1 MAIVKMKR
9 LRVAAMAQEREEL
22 LRALLRLGCVEISE
36 PDHLADGWP
45 DFLRR
50 SGSALA
56 ETKGEAADAASA
68 LDALRRFAQTKD
80 GLFIQRRP
88 VKESDFLSADAAR
101 RAKEACGRINGLTAK
116 LTTLDAE
123 RERLTA
129 QSAALAP
136 WKTLDFPLE
145 TRDTAHAVF
154 RLGVCPAGT
163 DVGALRAELSE
174 AAAAELYP
182 AGADKTQQYLLLVC
196 HRADETA
203 AMELLRR
210 AGFSVTSFPSLT
222 GTPAENLAALDG
234 SLAENAARREEVLKE
249 LASCGG
255 MRDELRLYADRLA
268 AEQAQET
275 GAQRLMTDGTV
286 VYFEGW
292 VPAGAEE
299 KLAALLSGRD
309 CAWETS
315 DPAEEEYAEVP
326 VQLKN
331 NWFTKPL
338 NMVTEMYSLPAYGSL
353 DPNPL
358 MAPFFIL
365 FYGVMMADMG
375 YGLLMMLASVIVL
388 KKYRPKGTME
398 HFFGLLGLC
407 GVSTFIMG
415 ALTGG
420 FFGDFLTQ
428 LMGILRPGSEFA
440 LPALFTPLNDTLM
453 ILIGSMC
460 LGFVQIITGM
470 AIDVVKKVRRG
481 QIADAVFDDV
491 TWWVIYLGVALAVLG
506 IGSPGGVPVVL
517 AVGAVMLCIGAGRNA
532 KGFGK
537 VTAVFGAVY
546 NGVTGIFGDVLSYSR
561 LMALMLAGSVIA
573 QVFNTLGA
581 IPGNAVVFILISAA
595 GNALNFA
602 LNLLGCYVHDLRLQC
617 LEYFNKFYEDGG
629 KPFRPL
635 AIHTKYVDIIND

>member
-1 MAIVKMKR
+1 MKR

-88 VKESDFLSADAAR
+88 VKESDFLSVDAAR

-163 DVGALRAELSE
+163 DVGALRTELSE

-234 SLAENAARREEVLKE
+234 SLAENAARREEVLNE
-249 LASCGG
+249 LTACGG

-268 AEQAQET
+268 AEQGGVREEAVGGEDHRRAAVLRRADALERRFVDQR
-275 GAQRLMTDGTV
+275 GAGFLIQR
-286 VYFEGW
+286 
-292 VPAGAEE
+292 
-299 KLAALLSGRD
+299 
-309 CAWETS
+309 
-315 DPAEEEYAEVP
+315 
-326 VQLKN
+326 
-331 NWFTKPL
+331 
-338 NMVTEMYSLPAYGSL
+338 
-353 DPNPL
+353 
-358 MAPFFIL
+358 
-365 FYGVMMADMG
+365 GVH
-375 YGLLMMLASVIVL
+375 V
-388 KKYRPKGTME
+388 
-398 HFFGLLGLC
+398 
-407 GVSTFIMG
+407 GVDH
-415 ALTGG
+415 A
-420 FFGDFLTQ
+420 
-428 LMGILRPGSEFA
+428 R
-440 LPALFTPLNDTLM
+440 
-453 ILIGSMC
+453 
-460 LGFVQIITGM
+460 
-470 AIDVVKKVRRG
+470 
-481 QIADAVFDDV
+481 ADAVDAHARRADLLGQRLGQADD
-491 TWWVIYLGVALAVLG
+491 GGFRGG
-506 IGSPGGVPVVL
+506 IGHL
-517 AVGAVMLCIGAGRNA
+517 ARCAHL
-532 KGFGK
+532 
-537 VTAVFGAVY
+537 
-546 NGVTGIFGDVLSYSR
+546 
-561 LMALMLAGSVIA
+561 
-573 QVFNTLGA
+573 
-581 IPGNAVVFILISAA
+581 PP
-595 GNALNFA
+595 
-602 LNLLGCYVHDLRLQC
+602 H
-617 LEYFNKFYEDGG
+617 
-629 KPFRPL
+629 
-635 AIHTKYVDIIND
+635 

>member
-9 LRVAAMAQEREEL
+9 LRVAAMAQEREDL

-116 LTTLDAE
+116 LTTIDAE

-163 DVGALRAELSE
+163 DVGALRTELSE

-255 MRDELRLYADRLA
+255 MRD
-268 AEQAQET
+268 
-275 GAQRLMTDGTV
+275 
-286 VYFEGW
+286 
-292 VPAGAEE
+292 
-299 KLAALLSGRD
+299 
-309 CAWETS
+309 
-315 DPAEEEYAEVP
+315 
-326 VQLKN
+326 
-331 NWFTKPL
+331 
-338 NMVTEMYSLPAYGSL
+338 
-353 DPNPL
+353 
-358 MAPFFIL
+358 
-365 FYGVMMADMG
+365 
-375 YGLLMMLASVIVL
+375 
-388 KKYRPKGTME
+388 
-398 HFFGLLGLC
+398 
-407 GVSTFIMG
+407 
-415 ALTGG
+415 
-420 FFGDFLTQ
+420 
-428 LMGILRPGSEFA
+428 
-440 LPALFTPLNDTLM
+440 
-453 ILIGSMC
+453 
-460 LGFVQIITGM
+460 
-470 AIDVVKKVRRG
+470 
-481 QIADAVFDDV
+481 
-491 TWWVIYLGVALAVLG
+491 
-506 IGSPGGVPVVL
+506 
-517 AVGAVMLCIGAGRNA
+517 
-532 KGFGK
+532 
-537 VTAVFGAVY
+537 
-546 NGVTGIFGDVLSYSR
+546 
-561 LMALMLAGSVIA
+561 
-573 QVFNTLGA
+573 
-581 IPGNAVVFILISAA
+581 
-595 GNALNFA
+595 
-602 LNLLGCYVHDLRLQC
+602 
-617 LEYFNKFYEDGG
+617 
-629 KPFRPL
+629 
-635 AIHTKYVDIIND
+635 